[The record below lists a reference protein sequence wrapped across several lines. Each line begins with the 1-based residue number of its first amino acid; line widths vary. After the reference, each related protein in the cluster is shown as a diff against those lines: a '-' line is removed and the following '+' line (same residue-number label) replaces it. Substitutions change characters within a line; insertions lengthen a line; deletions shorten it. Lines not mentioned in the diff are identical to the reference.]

1 MNNLQE
7 IRNIASQRV
16 KYFLNGVIV
25 SSGTAVTGLIREIG
39 TEIILDKVWVWKKY
53 NDKLYY

>member
-25 SSGTAVTGLIREIG
+25 SSGTEATALIREIG
-39 TEIILDKVWVWKKY
+39 TEKILNKVWVWKKY

>member
-25 SSGTAVTGLIREIG
+25 SSGTAVTALIREIG
-39 TEIILDKVWVWKKY
+39 TEKILNKVWVWKKY